1 MSTINYQYVLD
12 RIGEKALEA
21 LIPDINGD
29 INEELIAEFIDE
41 ADAEVDSALSQRY
54 TFPYEVTDA
63 VLGAKSLTVIQRWKF
78 SFVRKLIYAL
88 KYDDEE
94 MKAVIIEAGQVSSRL
109 KSILDG
115 TTELPGLEKVI
126 TAPTEMFKTQP
137 YVQVF
142 TKDKL
147 ERMT

>member
-1 MSTINYQYVLD
+1 MSTINYQYILG
-12 RIGEKALEA
+12 RIGEKTLKAV
-21 LIPDINGD
+21 IRDVNGD
-29 INEELIAEFIDE
+29 INEDLIAEFIDE

-54 TFPYEVTDA
+54 TYPYVTIDEI
-63 VLGAKSLTVIQRWKF
+63 LGEKSLILIQRWKF

-109 KSILDG
+109 KSILEG
-115 TTELPGLEKVI
+115 KTELPGLEKVV
-126 TAPTEMFKTQP
+126 TAPKEMFKIQPTTQI
-137 YVQVF
+137 F

-147 ERMT
+147 ESLG